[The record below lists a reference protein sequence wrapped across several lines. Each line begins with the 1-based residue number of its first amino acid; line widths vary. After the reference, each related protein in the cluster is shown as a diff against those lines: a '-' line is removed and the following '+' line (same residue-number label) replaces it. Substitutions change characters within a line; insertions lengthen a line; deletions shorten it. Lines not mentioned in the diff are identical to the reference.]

1 MRRAQILLLMA
12 LAACFGSLSPDRT
25 PTGVDLPN
33 PPGPIPPPP
42 GPLPPPSPIVAKVT
56 VTGPSTIRVGGNAQL
71 GVTLYDSAG
80 SVIAAPYRPYYSSF
94 NGAVATVNDLGLVT
108 AHSKGYATIVVS
120 GLPVRGEKLLQ
131 VTD

>member
-1 MRRAQILLLMA
+1 MRRALILPLMA

-33 PPGPIPPPP
+33 PPGPLPPPP

-56 VTGPSTIRVGGNAQL
+56 VTGPATIRVGSNAQL

-80 SVIAAPYRPYYSSF
+80 AVITAPYRAYYTSL
-94 NGAVATVNDLGLVT
+94 NGAVASVSDVGLVT
-108 AHSKGYATIVVS
+108 GHAKGYAMVVVS
-120 GLPVRGEKLLQ
+120 GLPVIGQKQLQ